1 MFLNWTLRCVDK
13 IIISKVFALPWEMDG
28 HLETTLLVSH
38 RQGGWE
44 TVKGN
49 TEYAYITY
57 IRDDGGEEKS

>member
-13 IIISKVFALPWEMDG
+13 IIISKVFTLPWEMDG
-28 HLETTLLVSH
+28 HLETSLLDSQ

-49 TEYAYITY
+49 TEYAYINTY
-57 IRDDGGEEKS
+57 DDVGVEKS